1 MEEKLTETVLSV
13 DAKKRLL
20 SSDSEKD
27 VDAELMTKM
36 SYRFSHTYPHENL
49 RELYAKTTVSE
60 LKKAGMQEEMDVS
73 VNLYEEKPVVPY
85 LPKFIENDEPVTGSM
100 RGSAFHKVM
109 ELLDFQELTKEVNA
123 DRQLAETMLRSQL
136 DRLEQEG
143 RLSKA
148 YREVVSVEKLI
159 TFLTSRVAL
168 RMADAARAGRLYREQ
183 PFVMGL
189 PANRLKDSFPAEETV
204 LIQGII
210 DVFFEEEDGYVL
222 LDYKTDA
229 VSASEE
235 LVKRYRVQLD
245 YYSEALEQIF
255 GHAGDGTGKPVKERI
270 LYSFKLGEEI
280 HVMASK
286 DGRTVIPL

>member
-1 MEEKLTETVLSV
+1 
-13 DAKKRLL
+13 
-20 SSDSEKD
+20 
-27 VDAELMTKM
+27 
-36 SYRFSHTYPHENL
+36 
-49 RELYAKTTVSE
+49 
-60 LKKAGMQEEMDVS
+60 
-73 VNLYEEKPVVPY
+73 
-85 LPKFIENDEPVTGSM
+85 
-100 RGSAFHKVM
+100 M
-109 ELLDFQELTKEVNA
+109 ELLDFQELTKEVNT
-123 DRQLAETMLRSQL
+123 DRQLAEAILRRQME
-136 DRLEQEG
+136 RMEQEG

-148 YREVVSVEKLI
+148 YREVVSVEKL
-159 TFLTSRVAL
+159 TAFLTSRVAL

-189 PANRLKDSFPAEETV
+189 PASCLRDSFPAEETV

-229 VSASEE
+229 VSAPEE

-255 GHAGDGTGKPVKERI
+255 GYAAGGGKPVKERI

-280 HVMASK
+280 HVIPSRE
-286 DGRTVIPL
+286 GRTVIPV